1 MPTPMQLYKPGQ
13 KIVGELNNRLVPVG
27 FKATPQEAVT
37 EWVKPREDHYGTDTT
52 LSAEKF
58 AQLQETEAGMAG
70 RATSPWGDTF
80 SPTSQLY
87 KERELSSYLIEAL
100 PRPDPPTT
108 STTPTTPTTPTTTAD
123 PSTTSPTTTTTSS
136 TTPTAAAPPQQVVS
150 TAVTPTDT
158 PTFGQTSPLIA
169 AQQSRTR
176 QRSRRRRRPTR
187 EADSFLGGGQTLGA
201 G

>member
-1 MPTPMQLYKPGQ
+1 MPTPLQLYKPGQ
-13 KIVGELNNRLVPVG
+13 KIVGELNERLVPVG

-58 AQLQETEAGMAG
+58 AELQETEAGMAG
-70 RATSPWGDTF
+70 RPTSPWSTF

-87 KERELSSYLIEAL
+87 KDRELPVFLIEEM
-100 PRPDPPTT
+100 PRPETT
-108 STTPTTPTTPTTTAD
+108 SPTAPTAPTAPTTTT
-123 PSTTSPTTTTTSS
+123 PTSPTTTTPSFV
-136 TTPTAAAPPQQVVS
+136 APPQQVVS

-158 PTFGQTSPLIA
+158 PTFGQTSPLLA